1 MVCRGGGGGRWMKN
15 NVPGRQ
21 LVTAQFHKCFLC
33 SKWGGSS
40 VSSLGGTH
48 KLQRSYIDTH
58 STMDEE
64 QKGRYVT
71 GSCLTIGS
79 SPSLPVQSFPHDS
92 LFFPPLPSVHFTLN
106 HFTTTLPFC
115 QNTIFL
121 LLFIVFLLQNMYR
134 LFRTTTKIQYPIYM
148 QFLSFNSYQFI
159 RWILLEFLFLLI
171 VPSPLSQMAYSPSEY
186 WRAGGRGEGHR
197 WSRYK

>member
-1 MVCRGGGGGRWMKN
+1 MDWGE
-15 NVPGRQ
+15 
-21 LVTAQFHKCFLC
+21 AQYP
-33 SKWGGSS
+33 
-40 VSSLGGTH
+40 VQAGTH
-48 KLQRSYIDTH
+48 KLEHSSATKTH
-58 STMDEE
+58 ALRRMKSKRATCYKQLSNHRLISFSLSPVFPPM
-64 QKGRYVT
+64 
-71 GSCLTIGS
+71 SLS
-79 SPSLPVQSFPHDS
+79 S
-92 LFFPPLPSVHFTLN
+92 PPLPSVHFTLN

-186 WRAGGRGEGHR
+186 WWAGAGVGRGWGQGR
-197 WSRYK
+197 GVWRARYK